1 MMTSNPFPT
10 SRESV
15 LAMFTPAAQARRIQP
30 DARTADLFL
39 LLHGMLFTHIQ
50 LDDFAPTH
58 ARFVERLSL
67 EGAEEREWIMMAMIN
82 LGAVLEYGRN
92 DGAIRKTTFMAALGG
107 RVQTASEQKVTAVVS
122 RTEDLKIGDSTEEE
136 KKMDIDVDVDLNE
149 TESKSHNAGGS
160 IPQILSSDSPE
171 LSHSFRLALDLTLT
185 TLSYA
190 LRNPWRKANAFAQ
203 PSLNPYI
210 TVILTYLSTLFKH
223 SSVLALMERSVPWD
237 DLAAF
242 FNTIPRSIVA
252 AELELGA
259 KGLTHGC
266 SALPEDWCLRGTE
279 WMRRVYERGY
289 WKPDAGSGEVDVLD
303 TSEESAD
310 GATDGIIEED
320 EEGMGSGRQSVTGR
334 RWVRSFRAGVH
345 LVRAVDGFDWDKAEK
360 RWKVEG
366 ALRDKVQH
374 WKEIDHKERQAE
386 EERRM
391 RGGRWADDM
400 EIDEGEVEEEVAE
413 EEDSDDEEDSEQ
425 VKELK
430 VRNFFFP
437 YAWCL
442 MIDNSSQARRRH
454 FRSLLLA
461 AQRGGSPPP
470 RRRLPARRRPLSMS
484 TRAPLHVVC
493 GYSILVVDTNILLS
507 SLNLFSSLVDSL
519 RWTVVVPL
527 AGTALCSLLRPLTF

>member
-15 LAMFTPAAQARRIQP
+15 LAMFTSTAQTRRLQP

-67 EGAEEREWIMMAMIN
+67 EGAEEREWIMMGLIN

-92 DGAIRKTTFMAALGG
+92 DGAIRNATLMAVLGG
-107 RVQTASEQKVTAVVS
+107 RVPTASEKKVTAVVS
-122 RTEDLKIGDSTEEE
+122 RTEDLKIGDNTEEE
-136 KKMDIDVDVDLNE
+136 KKMDVDEVADVNRAENKDRNP
-149 TESKSHNAGGS
+149 GGG
-160 IPQILSSDSPE
+160 IPQILSSNSE
-171 LSHSFRLALDLTLT
+171 VSHSFHLALDLTFT

-190 LRNPWRKANAFAQ
+190 LRNPWRKPNAFAQ
-203 PSLNPYI
+203 SSLNPYI
-210 TVILTYLSTLFKH
+210 TVVLTFLSTLFKH
-223 SSVLALMERSVPWD
+223 APVLALMERSVPWD
-237 DLAAF
+237 DLATF
-242 FNTIPRSIVA
+242 FNTIPRNIVT

-266 SALPEDWCLRGTE
+266 SVLPEDWCLRGTE
-279 WMRRVYERGY
+279 WMRRVYERGF

-320 EEGMGSGRQSVTGR
+320 EEEMGSGRQSETGR

-345 LVRAVDGFDWDKAEK
+345 LVRAVEGFDWDKVEK

-374 WKEIDHKERQAE
+374 WKEIEQKEREQE
-386 EERRM
+386 EERRL

-400 EIDEGEVEEEVAE
+400 EIDEEDAEEEVAE

-430 VRNFFFP
+430 VS
-437 YAWCL
+437 
-442 MIDNSSQARRRH
+442 IIH
-454 FRSLLLA
+454 
-461 AQRGGSPPP
+461 
-470 RRRLPARRRPLSMS
+470 LSIVS
-484 TRAPLHVVC
+484 Y
-493 GYSILVVDTNILLS
+493 G
-507 SLNLFSSLVDSL
+507 
-519 RWTVVVPL
+519 
-527 AGTALCSLLRPLTF
+527 